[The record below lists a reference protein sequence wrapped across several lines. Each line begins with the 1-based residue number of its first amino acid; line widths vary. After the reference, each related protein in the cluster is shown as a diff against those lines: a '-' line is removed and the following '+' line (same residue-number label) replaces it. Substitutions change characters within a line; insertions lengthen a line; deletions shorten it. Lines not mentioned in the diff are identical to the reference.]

1 MKLQNKKNKI
11 IETLKDWWL
20 VILTVIGVISLIQL
34 FRNSGDI
41 DDSVLDISE
50 EIKKKEDLLNQLK
63 EVEKL
68 NPSDEELLKWLNKE

>member
-1 MKLQNKKNKI
+1 MKNKI
-11 IETLKDWWL
+11 IETLKDWWI

-34 FRNSGDI
+34 FRNTNNI
-41 DDSVLDISE
+41 DDSVLDISD

-68 NPSDEELLKWLNKE
+68 NPSDEELLKWLNKKD

>member
-1 MKLQNKKNKI
+1 MKNKI
-11 IETLKDWWL
+11 IETLKDWWI

-34 FRNSGDI
+34 FRNTGNI
-41 DDSVLDISE
+41 DDSVLDISD

>member
-1 MKLQNKKNKI
+1 MKNKI
-11 IETLKDWWL
+11 IETLKDWWI

-34 FRNSGDI
+34 FRNTNNI
-41 DDSVLDISE
+41 DDSVLDISD

>member
-1 MKLQNKKNKI
+1 MKNKI
-11 IETLKDWWL
+11 IETLKDWWI

-34 FRNSGDI
+34 FRNNGDI

-63 EVEKL
+63 EVEKI

>member
-1 MKLQNKKNKI
+1 MKNKI
-11 IETLKDWWL
+11 IETLKDWWI

-41 DDSVLDISE
+41 DDSVLDISD

-68 NPSDEELLKWLNKE
+68 NPSDKELLKWLNKKD

>member
-1 MKLQNKKNKI
+1 MKNKV
-11 IETLKDWWL
+11 IETLKDWWV

-34 FRNSGDI
+34 FRNTDNI

>member
-1 MKLQNKKNKI
+1 MKNKI
-11 IETLKDWWL
+11 IETLKDWWI

-41 DDSVLDISE
+41 DDSVLDISDE
-50 EIKKKEDLLNQLK
+50 SKKKEDLLNQLK

>member
-1 MKLQNKKNKI
+1 MKNKI
-11 IETLKDWWL
+11 IETLKDWWI

-34 FRNSGDI
+34 FRNNGDI

-68 NPSDEELLKWLNKE
+68 NPSDEELLKWLNKKD

>member
-1 MKLQNKKNKI
+1 MKNKI
-11 IETLKDWWL
+11 IETLKDWWV

-34 FRNSGDI
+34 FRNTDNI
-41 DDSVLDISE
+41 DDSVLDISD

-68 NPSDEELLKWLNKE
+68 NPSDEKLLKWLNKKD

>member
-1 MKLQNKKNKI
+1 MKNKI
-11 IETLKDWWL
+11 IETLKDWWI

-34 FRNSGDI
+34 FRNTDNI

>member
-1 MKLQNKKNKI
+1 M
-11 IETLKDWWL
+11 
-20 VILTVIGVISLIQL
+20 IGVISLIQL
-34 FRNSGDI
+34 FRNTGNI
-41 DDSVLDISE
+41 DDSVLDISD

>member
-1 MKLQNKKNKI
+1 MKNKI
-11 IETLKDWWL
+11 IETLKDWWI

-68 NPSDEELLKWLNKE
+68 NPSDEELLKWLNKKD

>member
-1 MKLQNKKNKI
+1 MKNKI
-11 IETLKDWWL
+11 IETLKDWWI

-34 FRNSGDI
+34 FRNTDNI
-41 DDSVLDISE
+41 DDSVLDISD

>member
-1 MKLQNKKNKI
+1 MKNKI
-11 IETLKDWWL
+11 IETLKDWWI

-34 FRNSGDI
+34 FRNNGDI
-41 DDSVLDISE
+41 DDSVLDISD

>member
-1 MKLQNKKNKI
+1 MKMKNKI
-11 IETLKDWWL
+11 IETLKDWWI

>member
-1 MKLQNKKNKI
+1 MKNKV
-11 IETLKDWWL
+11 IETLKDWWV

-34 FRNSGDI
+34 FRNTDNI
-41 DDSVLDISE
+41 DDSVLDISD

-68 NPSDEELLKWLNKE
+68 NPSGEELLKWLNKE

>member
-1 MKLQNKKNKI
+1 MKNKI
-11 IETLKDWWL
+11 IETLKDWWI

-34 FRNSGDI
+34 FRNNGNI
-41 DDSVLDISE
+41 DDSVLDISD

-63 EVEKL
+63 EVEKI

>member
-1 MKLQNKKNKI
+1 MKNKI
-11 IETLKDWWL
+11 IETLKDWWV

-34 FRNSGDI
+34 FRNTDNI
-41 DDSVLDISE
+41 DDSVLDISD

-68 NPSDEELLKWLNKE
+68 NPSDEELLKWLNKKD

>member
-1 MKLQNKKNKI
+1 MKNKI
-11 IETLKDWWL
+11 IETLKDWWI
-20 VILTVIGVISLIQL
+20 VILTAIGVISLIQL
-34 FRNSGDI
+34 FRNTGNI
-41 DDSVLDISE
+41 DDSVLDISD

>member
-1 MKLQNKKNKI
+1 MKNKI
-11 IETLKDWWL
+11 IETLKDWWI

-34 FRNSGDI
+34 FRNTDNI

-68 NPSDEELLKWLNKE
+68 NPSDEELLKWLNKKD

>member
-1 MKLQNKKNKI
+1 MKNKI
-11 IETLKDWWL
+11 IETLKDWWI

-41 DDSVLDISE
+41 DDSVLDISD

-68 NPSDEELLKWLNKE
+68 NPSDEELLKWLNKKD

>member
-1 MKLQNKKNKI
+1 MKNKI
-11 IETLKDWWL
+11 IETLKDWWI

-34 FRNSGDI
+34 FRNTNNI
-41 DDSVLDISE
+41 DDSVLDISD

-63 EVEKL
+63 EVEKI

>member
-1 MKLQNKKNKI
+1 MKNKI
-11 IETLKDWWL
+11 IETLKDWWI

>member
-1 MKLQNKKNKI
+1 MKNKI
-11 IETLKDWWL
+11 IETLKDWWI

-34 FRNSGDI
+34 FRNTNNI

-68 NPSDEELLKWLNKE
+68 NPSDEELLTWLNKE

>member
-1 MKLQNKKNKI
+1 MKNKI
-11 IETLKDWWL
+11 IETLKDWWV

-34 FRNSGDI
+34 FRNTGNI
-41 DDSVLDISE
+41 DDSVLDISD

>member
-1 MKLQNKKNKI
+1 MKNKI
-11 IETLKDWWL
+11 IETLKDWWI

-34 FRNSGDI
+34 FRNSGNI
-41 DDSVLDISE
+41 DDSVLDISD

>member
-1 MKLQNKKNKI
+1 MKNKI
-11 IETLKDWWL
+11 IETLKDWWI

-41 DDSVLDISE
+41 DDSVLDVSE

-68 NPSDEELLKWLNKE
+68 NPSDEELLKWLNKKD

>member
-1 MKLQNKKNKI
+1 MKNKI
-11 IETLKDWWL
+11 IETLKDWWI

-34 FRNSGDI
+34 FRNTGNI
-41 DDSVLDISE
+41 DDSVLDISD

-68 NPSDEELLKWLNKE
+68 NPSDEELLKWLNKKD

>member
-1 MKLQNKKNKI
+1 MKNKV
-11 IETLKDWWL
+11 IETLKDWWV

-34 FRNSGDI
+34 FRNNGDI
-41 DDSVLDISE
+41 DDSVLDISD

>member
-1 MKLQNKKNKI
+1 MKNKI
-11 IETLKDWWL
+11 IETLKDWGI

-34 FRNSGDI
+34 FRNTNNI
-41 DDSVLDISE
+41 DDSVLDISD

>member
-1 MKLQNKKNKI
+1 MKNKI
-11 IETLKDWWL
+11 IETLKDWWI

-34 FRNSGDI
+34 FRNTDNI

-68 NPSDEELLKWLNKE
+68 NPSDEELLTWLNKE